1 MTAEKDDMF
10 SGESQNQDIEKI
22 LEYLKGSLSDE
33 EIAQFKVRPP
43 EDPFLRE
50 ALEGLQTLENKENL
64 PKMIRGLNQQLHQ
77 HLAHNKYT
85 GRKKMIRFGDWIYW
99 SIGIILLLALAAF
112 LVLRLL
118 LKH

>member
-64 PKMIRGLNQQLHQ
+64 PKMIRGLNQQLHH
-77 HLAHNKYT
+77 HLAHNKSRK
-85 GRKKMIRFGDWIYW
+85 RKKDLRFGDWIYW
-99 SIGIILLLALAAF
+99 SIGIILLLAVAAF
-112 LVLRLL
+112 LVLRLM